1 MPSNTNTKRVIRS
14 GYRNFMRSGFTSLA
28 SVLIMTI
35 TLIVITSLIFA
46 QVTLQSSLNSIKE
59 QVDVTVYFTQG
70 SSEDEIKNIQTS
82 IEKLPEVASILY
94 ISEDQA
100 LANFREKHAKDY
112 LTLQALD
119 ELDGNPLGA
128 SLNIKAKDPS
138 QYETI
143 SKYFEQDTALA
154 KQALTIIDKVDYHQN
169 KLVIDRLTSIINGAK
184 RLGFALSLL
193 FVIISILITFNTL
206 RLIIYMSRE
215 EISVM
220 RLVGAAN
227 RYIRG
232 PFMVSGMLVGI
243 FASVITII
251 LFWPISAWLGSSQ
264 MTEFLGVNLF
274 KYYTSNFFQ
283 LFFIML
289 VSGII
294 IGSIS
299 SVFAIRRYLNK

>member
-1 MPSNTNTKRVIRS
+1 MFNNTNTKRVIRS

-35 TLIVITSLIFA
+35 TLIVITSLLFV
-46 QVTLQSSLNSIKE
+46 QVALQSSLNNIKE

-70 SSEDEIKNIQTS
+70 SNEDDIKNIQTS

-193 FVIISILITFNTL
+193 FVIISIIITFNTL

-243 FASVITII
+243 FASIITII

-264 MTEFLGVNLF
+264 MTEFLGINLF

>member
-1 MPSNTNTKRVIRS
+1 MFNNTNTKRVIRS

-35 TLIVITSLIFA
+35 TLIVITSLLFV
-46 QVTLQSSLNSIKE
+46 QVALQSSLNSIKE

-70 SSEDEIKNIQTS
+70 SKEDDIKNIQTS

-193 FVIISILITFNTL
+193 FVIISIIITFNTL

-243 FASVITII
+243 FASIITII

-264 MTEFLGVNLF
+264 MTEFLGINLF

>member
-1 MPSNTNTKRVIRS
+1 MFSTDTKRVIRS
-14 GYRNFMRSGFTSLA
+14 GYRNFLRSGFTSLA

-35 TLIVITSLIFA
+35 TLVVITSLLFV
-46 QVTLQSSLNSIKE
+46 QVALQSSLANIKE

-70 SSEDEIKNIQTS
+70 SDEESIKSIQAS
-82 IEKLPEVASILY
+82 IEKLPEVATALY

-128 SLNIKAKDPS
+128 SLNIKTKDPS

-143 SKYFEQDTALA
+143 AKYFEQDTALA
-154 KQALTIIDKVDYHQN
+154 KQALTIVDKVDYYQN

-184 RLGFALSLL
+184 RLGFALSSL
-193 FVIISILITFNTL
+193 FIIISIIITFNTL

-232 PFMVSGMLVGI
+232 PFMVSGMLVGVSAA
-243 FASVITII
+243 FITMI
-251 LFWPISAWLGSSQ
+251 LFWPISYWLGSQ
-264 MTEFLGVNLF
+264 MTEFLGINLF
-274 KYYTSNFFQ
+274 SYYASNFFQ

-294 IGSIS
+294 IGTIS

>member
-1 MPSNTNTKRVIRS
+1 MFNNTNTKRVIRS

-35 TLIVITSLIFA
+35 TLIVITSLLFV
-46 QVTLQSSLNSIKE
+46 QVALQSSLNSIKE

-70 SSEDEIKNIQTS
+70 SSEDDIKNIQTS

-143 SKYFEQDTALA
+143 AKYFEQDTALA

-193 FVIISILITFNTL
+193 FVIISIIITFNTL

-264 MTEFLGVNLF
+264 MTEFLGINLF
-274 KYYTSNFFQ
+274 DYYASNFFQ